1 MEDLLD
7 FLNGIYPFPPGLKD
21 ELTPMIKSLR
31 LSEKEYLLRAGEVC
45 KNIYFIRKGLLR
57 CYYLKETK
65 EVSAWFLKEVDTIV
79 SVESFYDQL
88 PSYEFIQALEDCEL
102 FYISFD
108 ELEEI
113 YGKYLEFNVIGR
125 KLTTHYL
132 KMWTRQL
139 RYLRSM
145 SALERYKEL
154 LAKEPELLL
163 RVPLKLLA
171 SYLDMEP
178 ETLSRMRG
186 LGN

>member
-1 MEDLLD
+1 MEELLQ
-7 FLNGIYPFPPGLKD
+7 FLNQIYPLPTALME
-21 ELTPMIKSLR
+21 ELSPMIKRR
-31 LSEKEYLLRAGEVC
+31 LLHEKEYLLSAGEVC
-45 KNIYFIRKGLLR
+45 GNIYFIRKGMLR
-57 CYYLKETK
+57 CYYLRDTK
-65 EVSAWFLKEVDTIV
+65 EVSAWFMKETDTIV
-79 SVESFYDQL
+79 SVESFYDQI

-102 FYISFD
+102 YYISFAQ
-108 ELEEI
+108 LEEI
-113 YGKYLEFNVIGR
+113 YSKYLEFNVVGR
-125 KLTTHYL
+125 ILTTRYL

-139 RYLRSM
+139 RYLRSL
-145 SALERYKEL
+145 SALERYQEL